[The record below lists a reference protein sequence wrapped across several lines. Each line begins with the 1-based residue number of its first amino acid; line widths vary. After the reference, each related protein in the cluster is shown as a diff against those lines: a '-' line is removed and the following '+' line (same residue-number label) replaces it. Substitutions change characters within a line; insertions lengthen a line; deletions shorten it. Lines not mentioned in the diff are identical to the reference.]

1 MKTSEQLLKMSK
13 EELGY
18 YIIHLETEMEIQ
30 RIEYEGK
37 LQTAKAES
45 KRYRALYKKWFDL
58 YEELLDVQTCES
70 RCF

>member
-58 YEELLDVQTCES
+58 YEELLDAQTCES

>member
-30 RIEYEGK
+30 KINYEGK
-37 LQTAKAES
+37 LQTAKAEA

-58 YEELLDVQTCES
+58 YGELLDAQTCES